1 MQLKVGDRLRL
12 PATLSQPGGEY
23 RVVAIK
29 DDMVEFRS
37 SKDNV
42 TRFVKLD
49 DVPALLERLTPT
61 ATTPITSESFGRDHG
76 VLSQMGYRVGAHAA
90 LPAINRQIA
99 LRRVFTTLA
108 KDLPVGTD
116 EPYRVE
122 WGEAG
127 TEARFA
133 KMRRCLESF
142 VDLHLKHPPEY
153 RRSIAEWRD
162 DLRWLE
168 REVGE
173 PNGFPSH
180 HTLWLSI
187 DS

>member
-1 MQLKVGDRLRL
+1 M
-12 PATLSQPGGEY
+12 
-23 RVVAIK
+23 
-29 DDMVEFRS
+29 
-37 SKDNV
+37 
-42 TRFVKLD
+42 
-49 DVPALLERLTPT
+49 
-61 ATTPITSESFGRDHG
+61 
-76 VLSQMGYRVGAHAA
+76 
-90 LPAINRQIA
+90 PAINRQIA
-99 LRRVFTTLA
+99 LLRVFTTLA

-168 REVGE
+168 REVGAQ
-173 PNGFPSH
+173 
-180 HTLWLSI
+180 WLPKPPYPLAVDRLVRPDCRLAS
-187 DS
+187 SG